1 MYLPKIVINTLNRNV
16 MNKKTL
22 ARLYEWFSS
31 IVLIFFL
38 VVRFAFH
45 DNDTLYTIVYIL
57 AVAEGVIGL
66 LTFKKRNPDWRILDI
81 TFNVILL
88 LLGGLALWAT
98 YIE

>member
-1 MYLPKIVINTLNRNV
+1 

-57 AVAEGVIGL
+57 VV
-66 LTFKKRNPDWRILDI
+66 KKCQKQPRYRRLYKACRCHGTQISTTKKNISTIDE
-81 TFNVILL
+81 NHS
-88 LLGGLALWAT
+88 
-98 YIE
+98 

>member
-1 MYLPKIVINTLNRNV
+1 

-57 AVAEGVIGL
+57 VVAEGVIGL
-66 LTFKKRNPDWRILDI
+66 LR
-81 TFNVILL
+81 
-88 LLGGLALWAT
+88 
-98 YIE
+98 